1 MMHNALRFLIIL
13 PILVGILRGVPQSS
27 YKYSYLLLLTTLILG
42 FITEL
47 AWLLIPVYI
56 KGNIVAN
63 CYLLTEFV
71 LIGLQLYQW
80 AKDGLKKWHIILYF
94 LVILFW
100 FIDVGLIESIS
111 MRIGW
116 FRIVYSYA
124 LLLGL
129 YEVLNGVILGKGI
142 RSNVFQFIVSVT
154 LLVFY
159 SYNILVELFC
169 LNYLY
174 FSKSFILN
182 VFMIKSVINALSMIS
197 LSIAI
202 LCIPKKPRF
211 ITSFG

>member
-1 MMHNALRFLIIL
+1 MHNALRFLIIL
-13 PILVGILRGVPQSS
+13 PILVGILRGIPQSS

-47 AWLLIPVYI
+47 AWQVMPVYI

>member
-1 MMHNALRFLIIL
+1 MMHTALRFLIIL
-13 PILVGILRGVPQSS
+13 PILVGIIRGVPQSS

-47 AWLLIPVYI
+47 AWQVIPVYI

-63 CYLLTEFV
+63 CYLLMEFA
-71 LIGLQLYQW
+71 LIGYQLYQW
-80 AKDGLKKWHIILYF
+80 AIERIKKWHVVLYF

-100 FIDVGLIESIS
+100 FIDIGFIEGIS

-129 YEVLNGVILGKGI
+129 YEVLNGVIFGKGI

-159 SYNILVELFC
+159 SYNILVEIFC

-174 FSKSFILN
+174 FSKNFILN